1 MSVKEIVPSEGP
13 YHLRLKTWPSF
24 EFHNPDIDGLV
35 PVCRVES
42 WQAFESLIGEEWG
55 TLGIG
60 DRVYRGHRRYEW
72 QLEDTLTREFDGG
85 AIPPEVSSK
94 LLSRFKLAMRGRGV
108 DLAGITDDENEVWAY
123 GQHFGLA
130 TPLLD
135 WTESPF
141 VALFFAFA
149 QEDDELEK
157 QNGSRAVFSL
167 NRGLID
173 KVIPNL
179 FFEPALGENARLVNQ
194 AGLFTVTPTDDEN
207 FVSAVINAVIDS
219 GAVDPDKA
227 EDIARYIYKVH
238 IPNTGRADCLSMLRR
253 MNIHH
258 ANLFPDPSG
267 ASLYCN
273 DWLRR
278 EVSDRKRAEIV
289 RKQVASKPPLQPP
302 VEHAPPEAIEGEP
315 TTIEAL
321 LNQLIVPD
329 DGIAPSTVS
338 QWAERVAKT
347 YEENSPIDW
356 PVHVSTTKGMRIRMG
371 RLLNALG
378 FPPDRRNDAMDK
390 IVGFYASEYIKK
402 NNLKELVGGPRSGGD
417 FFYAIKKGQA
427 E

>member
-1 MSVKEIVPSEGP
+1 MSEPESTQKKA
-13 YHLRLKTWPSF
+13 YHEQLQLWPAF
-24 EFHNPDIDGLV
+24 DFQNNDIDGRV
-35 PVCRVES
+35 PVCRVEN
-42 WQAFESLIGEEWG
+42 WQAFETLIAQERDSLGG
-55 TLGIG
+55 G

-72 QLEDTLTREFDGG
+72 QLAGTLTREFDGG
-85 AIPPEVSSK
+85 AIPPEVSNK
-94 LLSRFKLAMRGRGV
+94 LLARFRLAMRGRGT
-108 DLAGITDDENEVWAY
+108 DLVGIEDNEIWAF

-149 QEDDELEK
+149 QEDDDLEK
-157 QNGSRAVFSL
+157 ANGSRAVFSL
-167 NRGLID
+167 NRGLIEEL
-173 KVIPNL
+173 VPEL

-194 AGLFTVTPTDDEN
+194 AGLFTVTPSGDDN
-207 FVSAVINAVIDS
+207 LVSVIIDAVIES

-227 EDIARYIYKVH
+227 EDIARYIYKIH
-238 IPNTGRADCLSMLRR
+238 IPNTGRIDCLSMLRR

-278 EVSDRKRAEIV
+278 EVSDRKRAESA
-289 RKQVASKPPLQPP
+289 RKQVAPKPTPP
-302 VEHAPPEAIEGEP
+302 PQVDRAPPEVARGEP

-321 LNQLIVPD
+321 LNKLIVAD
-329 DGIAPSTVS
+329 DGIPPTTVS
-338 QWAERVAKT
+338 LWAERVAKT
-347 YEENSPIDW
+347 YEETLSIDW

-378 FPPDRRNDAMDK
+378 FPADRRSAAMDQ
-390 IVGFYASEYIKK
+390 IVGFYAKEYIKK
-402 NNLKELVGGPRSGGD
+402 HNLKELVGGPKSGSD
-417 FFYAIKKGQA
+417 FFYAIRKDNA
-427 E
+427 R

>member
-1 MSVKEIVPSEGP
+1 MSHEEASTPEGL
-13 YHLRLKTWPSF
+13 YHLKLKAWPAF
-24 EFHNPDIDGLV
+24 EFQNNDIDGRV
-35 PVCRVES
+35 PVCRVDC
-42 WQAFESLIGEEWG
+42 WQTFETLIAQERDI
-55 TLGIG
+55 LGGG

-72 QLEDTLTREFDGG
+72 QLAGTLTREFDGG
-85 AIPPEVSSK
+85 AIPPDVSSK
-94 LLSRFKLAMRGRGV
+94 LLARFRLAMRGRGT
-108 DLAGITDDENEVWAY
+108 DLAGIDDNEIWAF

-149 QEDDELEK
+149 QEDIDQEK
-157 QNGSRAVFSL
+157 LNGSRAVFSL

-173 KVIPNL
+173 ELIPDL

-194 AGLFTVTPTDDEN
+194 AGLFTVTPPGDDN
-207 FVSAVINAVIDS
+207 LVSVIIDAVIES
-219 GAVDPDKA
+219 GAVDPDNA
-227 EDIARYIYKVH
+227 EDIARYIHKVH
-238 IPNTGRADCLSMLRR
+238 IPNTDRAECLSMLRR

-278 EVSDRKRAEIV
+278 QVSDRKRAESA
-289 RKQVASKPPLQPP
+289 RKQVASKPMPP
-302 VEHAPPEAIEGEP
+302 PAFEHAPPEADLGEP

-321 LNQLIVPD
+321 LNRLIVPAD
-329 DGIAPSTVS
+329 DIAPTTVA
-338 QWAERVAKT
+338 QWAARVAAT
-347 YEENSPIDW
+347 YEENSSIDW
-356 PVHVSTTKGMRIRMG
+356 PVHTSTKKGMRIRIR

-378 FPPDRRNDAMDK
+378 FPEDRRDDAMEK
-390 IVGFYASEYIKK
+390 IVEFYAEEYIKK
-402 NNLKELVGGPRSGGD
+402 NKLQELIGDSGTLFKDSGD
-417 FFYAIKKGQA
+417 KLPEARPD

>member
-1 MSVKEIVPSEGP
+1 MSEEEPIKKA
-13 YHLRLKTWPSF
+13 YHEQLQLWPAF
-24 EFHNPDIDGLV
+24 DFLNNDIDGRV
-35 PVCRVES
+35 PVCRVEN
-42 WQAFESLIGEEWG
+42 WQAFETLIADERKF
-55 TLGIG
+55 LGGG

-72 QLEDTLTREFDGG
+72 QLAGTLTREFDGG
-85 AIPPEVSSK
+85 AIPTNISDK

-108 DLAGITDDENEVWAY
+108 DLASITGDPNEIWAY

-149 QEDDELEK
+149 QEDDDLEK
-157 QNGSRAVFSL
+157 ANGSRAVFSL
-167 NRGLID
+167 NRGLIEELVPD
-173 KVIPNL
+173 L

-194 AGLFTVTPTDDEN
+194 AGLFTVTPSGDDN
-207 FVSAVINAVIDS
+207 LVSVIIDAVIES
-219 GAVDPDKA
+219 GAVDPDRA
-227 EDIARYIYKVH
+227 EDIARYIYKIH
-238 IPNTGRADCLSMLRR
+238 IPNTGRIDCLSMLRR

-278 EVSDRKRAEIV
+278 EVSDLKRAESA
-289 RKQVASKPPLQPP
+289 RKQAASKPTPP
-302 VEHAPPEAIEGEP
+302 PQIDHAPPEVVQGEP

-329 DGIAPSTVS
+329 DRIAPAAIS

-347 YEENSPIDW
+347 YEENSSIDW

-378 FPPDRRNDAMDK
+378 FPPDRRHEAMDR
-390 IVGFYASEYIKK
+390 IVGFYAKEYIKK
-402 NNLKELVGGPRSGGD
+402 HGLKEFVGGPKPGAE
-417 FFYAIKKGQA
+417 FLYATKKDDP

>member
-1 MSVKEIVPSEGP
+1 MSEEQAPIPEGP
-13 YHLRLKTWPSF
+13 YHLRLEQWPAF
-24 EFHNPDIDGLV
+24 DFQNNDIDGRV
-35 PVCRVES
+35 PVCRVEN
-42 WQAFESLIGEEWG
+42 WQAFETLIAQERN
-55 TLGIG
+55 TLGQG
-60 DRVYRGHRRYEW
+60 DRVYRGHRRHEW
-72 QLEDTLTREFDGG
+72 QLAGTLTREFDGG
-85 AIPPEVSSK
+85 AIPLDVSSK
-94 LLSRFKLAMRGRGV
+94 LLTRFRLAMRGRGT
-108 DLAGITDDENEVWAY
+108 DLLGIDDNEIWAF

-149 QEDDELEK
+149 QEDDDLEK
-157 QNGSRAVFSL
+157 LNGSRAVFSL
-167 NRGLID
+167 NRGLIGD
-173 KVIPNL
+173 LIPEL

-194 AGLFTVTPTDDEN
+194 AGLFTVTPSGDDN
-207 FVSAVINAVIDS
+207 LVSVIIDAVIDS
-219 GAVDPDKA
+219 GAVDPDNA
-227 EDIARYIYKVH
+227 DEIARYIYKVH
-238 IPNTGRADCLSMLRR
+238 IPNTGRIECLSMLRH

-278 EVSDRKRAEIV
+278 EVADRKRAESA
-289 RKQVASKPPLQPP
+289 RKQVAAKPTPP
-302 VEHAPPEAIEGEP
+302 VAHAPPEVFQGEP

-321 LNQLIVPD
+321 LNQLIVPE
-329 DGIAPSTVS
+329 DGIAPATIA
-338 QWAERVAKT
+338 QWAERVAKA
-347 YEENSPIDW
+347 YEADAPIDW

-378 FPPDRRNDAMDK
+378 FPADRRNDAMDK

-402 NNLKELVGGPRSGGD
+402 HNLKELVGGPKSGDG
-417 FFYAIKKGQA
+417 FFYAIREDDA